1 MRIITGDE
9 CGLLKETIPEIAD
22 PKENEQKAKI
32 TTHLGIYRLEHDGVN
47 KMCRSR
53 GMVDMTFCQ
62 RIGINVAE
70 TDSSDDSFALCTLR
84 ANGCLEY
91 RIGNAPQQSK
101 EDRVSCGQ
109 YSLENTIDN
118 AFYVKGEEID
128 LSIIGRPV
136 AISSAQKY
144 QSFTKNTNRGNIIA
158 CCSSSGLV
166 SVVDINKFSQGIQA
180 KYSAFAKRNGGE
192 KLNAIKG
199 NFTNRD
205 IATTMSMDHDAKR
218 VVVGGRERSAIM
230 LDLETGTHI
239 WKVSVKK
246 CIFNTK

>member
-9 CGLLKETIPEIAD
+9 CGLLKEIIPEIAD
-22 PKENEQKAKI
+22 PKEDEKKAKI
-32 TTHLGIYRLEHDGVN
+32 TTHLGISRLEHDGVH

-53 GMVDMTFCQ
+53 GVVDMAFCQ
-62 RIGINVAE
+62 RSGVNEGE
-70 TDSSDDSFALCTLR
+70 TDSSDDSFAFCALR

-91 RIGNAPQQSK
+91 RIGNAPQKYK
-101 EDRVSCGQ
+101 EDRVSGGQ

-118 AFYVKGEEID
+118 AFCVKGEEID
-128 LSIIGRPV
+128 SSSIGRPI
-136 AISSAQKY
+136 AISSAQ

-166 SVVDINKFSQGIQA
+166 SVVDVNKFGQGVQA

-230 LDLETGTHI
+230 LDLETGTNV
-239 WKVSVKK
+239 WKVSAK
-246 CIFNTK
+246 IFIFIMK